1 MIQNLVIAFQAVTPM
16 FLLIAV
22 GYFIQRKKFLDAHSI
37 KKVNTMLFNTMF
49 PCVAFYSLYGA
60 NIHEAFD
67 PALIGYSVL
76 MAILLWSLTIPLVMK
91 LEKDPAKRGAM
102 IQAINRSNFL
112 VIGFPIVEN
121 ICGKENLAATA
132 LTIVGML
139 LVNNIFAV
147 VVLEVFRGSRPKP
160 LHMLK
165 EILLNP
171 IILAT
176 VVGTL
181 CMVTEIQF
189 PYVIE
194 KTITSLGSTASSLA
208 LVVMGS
214 CHLHCRK
221 IDRSSG
227 HCHADRHAAWIPRS
241 CLCDAPCVLR
251 RFPDHDF
258 LHDGRSDGKRRRVG
272 AGLCGVWD
280 RTRCVYHVLLDFFL

>member
-1 MIQNLVIAFQAVTPM
+1 
-16 FLLIAV
+16 
-22 GYFIQRKKFLDAHSI
+22 
-37 KKVNTMLFNTMF
+37 MLFNTMF

-112 VIGFPIVEN
+112 VIAFPIVEN

-160 LHMLK
+160 LHML
-165 EILLNP
+165 ERVLLNDHSGYRCGNLVYGDRNT
-171 IILAT
+171 IS
-176 VVGTL
+176 L
-181 CMVTEIQF
+181 C
-189 PYVIE
+189 Y
-194 KTITSLGSTASSLA
+194 
-208 LVVMGS
+208 
-214 CHLHCRK
+214 RR
-221 IDRSSG
+221 RS
-227 HCHADRHAAWIPRS
+227 PRS
-241 CLCDAPCVLR
+241 GALPAQSGPCR
-251 RFPDHDF
+251 
-258 LHDGRSDGKRRRVG
+258 DGR
-272 AGLCGVWD
+272 
-280 RTRCVYHVLLDFFL
+280 VLNL